1 MRIKTK
7 ELMDRSWQFLRFNLE
22 LNGFSNQKE
31 FQEEWSELGEVAG
44 DGSYAYFT
52 RVKSTELFQPG
63 NVKLINV
70 TTDRDYEK
78 VLVPSIGGNDYE

>member
-7 ELMDRSWQFLRFNLE
+7 ELMDRAWLFLQSNQHLD
-22 LNGFSNQKE
+22 GFSHRAE
-31 FQEEWSELGEVAG
+31 FQEEWAELGEVAG

-52 RVKSTELFQPG
+52 RVKSSELFQPG

-78 VLVPSIGGNDYE
+78 VLVPSIGGVDYE